1 MEHATMTDGRIAL
14 EFQVA
19 GTPLT
24 PRADTLLL
32 VGDGSQ
38 PDPAE
43 GWAGV
48 VAVRSAPT
56 AFAQHAA
63 GCLCCTAR
71 GGLAGVLGEIFRQR
85 AMGDQKWFT
94 RVAVVPPPGQEAAWR
109 ADVARDV
116 LAQARFSIIQES

>member
-14 EFQVA
+14 EFLAV
-19 GTPLT
+19 GTSLT

-32 VGDGSQ
+32 VGDGRA
-38 PDPAE
+38 PGPAE

-48 VAVRSAPT
+48 VVVRSAPT

-63 GCLCCTAR
+63 GCLCCTPR
-71 GGLAGVLGEIFRQR
+71 RGLAGVLGEIFRQR
-85 AMGDQKWFT
+85 ATGGQKWFT

-109 ADVARDV
+109 ADVAQDV
-116 LAQARFSIIQES
+116 LAQARFCVR